1 MEAAHSAL
9 QTHLT
14 RRPFRPLVALWHGDR
29 WDRAWAVLL
38 AWFLA
43 AVAIF
48 LLIGAW
54 SVGAHAL
61 SFGMLF
67 GGLGWKYRRYVR
79 PAMARLR
86 LDNLAGFVILALGI
100 SALEEVWCFAL
111 GNKVALPVLWMDVA
125 FCAAVWLPWFLAW
138 RLFLSKRYRFSGKEA
153 LLLAAS
159 TGLLY
164 ELVGSGAI
172 FANPAGLLV
181 MVPLDI
187 VVYAAIFVL
196 PMQLID
202 FSGERAGPAKYL
214 GAPILPYLLS
224 WPVAA
229 LFLLFM

>member
-1 MEAAHSAL
+1 MEAASSAASKPSAGWPA
-9 QTHLT
+9 
-14 RRPFRPLVALWHGDR
+14 RRLREIWRGDR
-29 WDRAWAVLL
+29 WDRLWCIVG
-38 AWFLA
+38 AWFFASLA
-43 AVAIF
+43 VF
-48 LLIGAW
+48 MLIGAW
-54 SVGAHAL
+54 SVATFAL
-61 SFGMLF
+61 TFGLLF
-67 GGLGWKYRRYVR
+67 GALGWKCRRLVR

-86 LDNLAGFVILALGI
+86 LDNLAGFILLALGI
-100 SALEEVWCFAL
+100 SALEEVWCFSF

-138 RLFLSKRYRFSGKEA
+138 RLFLSKRYHFGEKEA

-172 FANPAGLLV
+172 FRYPAGLLL
-181 MVPLDI
+181 MAPLDI

-202 FSGERAGPAKYL
+202 FTGTRTGPGKYL
-214 GAPILPYLLS
+214 VAPILPYLLA